1 MSGVQKERGMLS
13 TLVMVLV
20 VLWLLGVV
28 TAYTMGGL
36 IHILLGIAVVCV
48 LLRVIQGRNPLA
60 SRTAGGVHIVY
71 IGLSQEGYMNRS
83 LTLSLCVVLG
93 STTLGAANKEQT
105 RLENCGSVMQEVL
118 DVPDNI
124 PQELLEKAE
133 CVIVIP
139 SMTKVAVG
147 IGGSY
152 GRGAMVCR
160 SGKAFNGPWGAPAM
174 YSLEGGSF
182 GLQLGAEST
191 DVVLLV
197 MNNRGVDALLSSK
210 VKLGGNASAAA
221 GPKGRNVEGSTDATM
236 RAEILSYSRARG
248 LFAGVSLE
256 GTSLRPDDD
265 ATQQIYGRRL
275 SARHIVTGFGVS
287 VPASGRHLVDVL
299 EKGAPR
305 NESKRA
311 TR

>member
-1 MSGVQKERGMLS
+1 MLRYS
-13 TLVMVLV
+13 
-20 VLWLLGVV
+20 
-28 TAYTMGGL
+28 A
-36 IHILLGIAVVCV
+36 
-48 LLRVIQGRNPLA
+48 LA
-60 SRTAGGVHIVY
+60 
-71 IGLSQEGYMNRS
+71 
-83 LTLSLCVVLG
+83 LCFVLG
-93 STTLGAANKEQT
+93 SSALHAENKEQG
-105 RLENCGSVMQEVL
+105 RLEQCGVVIQEVL
-118 DVPDNI
+118 GVPDNI

-139 SMTKVAVG
+139 SMTKIALG

-152 GRGAMVCR
+152 GRGAMSCR
-160 SGKAFNGPWGAPAM
+160 TGKNFDGAWGAPAM

-197 MNNRGVDALLSSK
+197 MNRRGVDALLSSK

-221 GPKGRNVEGSTDATM
+221 GPKGRNLEASTDATM

-265 ATQQIYGRRL
+265 ASRAVYGRKL
-275 SARHIVTGFGVS
+275 NARAIVTGTRAVAI
-287 VPASGRHLVDVL
+287 PESGRHFVAEL
-299 EKGAPR
+299 EKAAPR
-305 NESKRA
+305 NESKRP